1 MPSRKPYGCVFCP
14 TYLLAFLVVFFFLA
28 GAFFLAFAR
37 GLAFS
42 LASAFGADG
51 AGAAGASTPATRIST
66 WLVRFRIGLPRPL
79 AAAGDRFSRCRL
91 GFALRRRALGAVA
104 AEQPGRGEFSELVA
118 DHVLGDVDGDELV
131 PVVHREGVA
140 DEVGRDRAAPR
151 PGLEHLLLV
160 PLVEGANLHHQRLL
174 DVRTLL
180 DAASHYCVAF
190 PRFRPRTMSFVD
202 RFFLCRVFLP
212 STLPH
217 GLVGGR
223 PPDDLPSPP
232 PSG

>member
-51 AGAAGASTPATRIST
+51 AGAARIRSDP
-66 WLVRFRIGLPRPL
+66 RAILPRRFPHAGWVRPGFHRLFFLPL
-79 AAAGDRFSRCRL
+79 AAARPSAAPRLSRCRL

-174 DVRTLL
+174 DEIGR
-180 DAASHYCVAF
+180 AS
-190 PRFRPRTMSFVD
+190 
-202 RFFLCRVFLP
+202 CRERV
-212 STLPH
+212 
-217 GLVGGR
+217 
-223 PPDDLPSPP
+223 
-232 PSG
+232 